1 MTADAGGMPAPEV
14 TRTCPVCGS
23 GDESRVFAEARYD
36 LTKLGRH
43 AFASRKLPEYMHY
56 RLVLCPTCDLV
67 YASPVPS
74 AEGLARAY
82 DEAAF
87 DSGEEAG
94 CAARTYGRLLGR
106 IVGRLPDRGTAI
118 DVGTGD
124 GAFLGELSAA
134 GFSQVIGVEP
144 SAAPIAAAAA
154 SIRPW
159 IRHGTF
165 REDDFPAGG
174 ASLVT
179 CFQTLEHLPDPAA
192 FSRSAFRL
200 LKPGGAVLFVGHDYR
215 ALPNR
220 LMGRRSP
227 IYDIEHLQLFSR
239 RALGEMLRRT
249 GFTDVDVRPITNRYP
264 LHYWLKLAP
273 LPTALKRRL
282 CDAARA
288 TWPGR
293 VNVSLPVGNLAA
305 VGYKPDA
312 PAPTRSAAAVRRGPA

>member
-1 MTADAGGMPAPEV
+1 MTAPAGMPVPEHA
-14 TRTCPVCGS
+14 RSCPVCGS

-36 LTKLGRH
+36 LATLDAH

-87 DSGEEAG
+87 DSAEEAR
-94 CAARTYGRLLGR
+94 CAARTYGRLLGS
-106 IVGRLPDRGTAI
+106 ILGRLPDRGSAI

-124 GAFLGELSAA
+124 GVFLEELAAA
-134 GFSQVIGVEP
+134 GFADIVGVEP
-144 SAAPIAAAAA
+144 SAAPIAAAAPRV
-154 SIRPW
+154 RPW

-165 REDDFPAGG
+165 HETDFPAG
-174 ASLVT
+174 AATLVT

-192 FSRSAFRL
+192 FARSAWRL

-239 RALGEMLRRT
+239 RALGEMLHRT

-282 CDAARA
+282 CAAA
-288 TWPGR
+288 KAGWPGR
-293 VNVSLPVGNLAA
+293 LQVSLPVGNLAA
-305 VGYKPDA
+305 VGFRPGA
-312 PAPTRSAAAVRRGPA
+312 AAPTRSAAATRRGPA

>member
-1 MTADAGGMPAPEV
+1 MTAPAGMPVPEQ
-14 TRTCPVCGS
+14 TRPCPICGS
-23 GDESRVFAEARYD
+23 DDESRVFAEARYD
-36 LTKLGRH
+36 LAKLDAH

-56 RLVLCPTCDLV
+56 RLVRCPTCDLV

-87 DSGEEAG
+87 DSAEEAR
-94 CAARTYGRLLGR
+94 CAARTYGRLLGPLLA
-106 IVGRLPDRGTAI
+106 RLPDLGTAI

-124 GAFLGELSAA
+124 GAFLEELAAA
-134 GFSQVIGVEP
+134 GFETVIGVEP
-144 SAAPIAAAAA
+144 SAAPIAAARPHV
-154 SIRPW
+154 RPW

-165 REDDFPAGG
+165 READFPAGE
-174 ASLVT
+174 ATLVT

-192 FSRSAFRL
+192 FARSAWRL
-200 LKPGGAVLFVGHDYR
+200 LKPGGAVLFVGHDYG

-249 GFTDVDVRPITNRYP
+249 GFTHVHVRPITNRYP

-273 LPTALKRRL
+273 LPTALKLRL
-282 CDAARA
+282 CAAA
-288 TWPGR
+288 KASWPGR
-293 VNVSLPVGNLAA
+293 LPVSLPVGNLAA
-305 VGYKPDA
+305 VGFKPGA
-312 PAPTRSAAAVRRGPA
+312 ASPTRSAAATRRGPA